1 MNRRTFLAHS
11 CATTLLAAAP
21 ARAAVKQSF
30 FTVAQR
36 GGRWWLLT
44 PEGKPF
50 FSLGL
55 NHIDSSPLRYAETGD
70 LWQKKYGN
78 STKRW
83 LEEAVRRDLLDWGF
97 NSVGWTQEVV
107 IRGETIHR
115 HSPSFTLEEYQWLG
129 LPYCHLLPFAETHQ
143 WDNEVRLPDFYSRD
157 FEDWCDYVA
166 RSQCGRFADD
176 SKLIGYFYTDCP
188 VWVHTS
194 RLNKWKGPLFDP
206 QKLETDAGR
215 AELRKLATRYYQ
227 VTHTAIRRYDPH
239 HLILGDRYEA
249 NAPLPIE
256 VVESALPYVD
266 VLCFQD
272 FKDPVAHLAQWHR
285 QTGKP
290 VLWADG
296 AKNVPDMATAPG
308 KQIRNGGQWYADVLK
323 GLRNNS
329 GCIGAHLCG
338 AYLRNRVRNRG
349 LRDEFEQPD
358 NEDLAAIKEAH
369 REMKQWAA
377 AF

>member
-1 MNRRTFLAHS
+1 MNRRTFLAQS

-21 ARAAVKQSF
+21 ARAAVEQSF

-36 GGRWWLLT
+36 GGRWWLIT
-44 PEGKPF
+44 PEDKPF

-143 WDNEVRLPDFYSRD
+143 WDNEVRLPDFFSRD

-188 VWVHTS
+188 CGFT
-194 RLNKWKGPLFDP
+194 
-206 QKLETDAGR
+206 
-215 AELRKLATRYYQ
+215 
-227 VTHTAIRRYDPH
+227 
-239 HLILGDRYEA
+239 
-249 NAPLPIE
+249 
-256 VVESALPYVD
+256 
-266 VLCFQD
+266 
-272 FKDPVAHLAQWHR
+272 PVA
-285 QTGKP
+285 
-290 VLWADG
+290 
-296 AKNVPDMATAPG
+296 
-308 KQIRNGGQWYADVLK
+308 
-323 GLRNNS
+323 
-329 GCIGAHLCG
+329 
-338 AYLRNRVRNRG
+338 
-349 LRDEFEQPD
+349 
-358 NEDLAAIKEAH
+358 
-369 REMKQWAA
+369 
-377 AF
+377 